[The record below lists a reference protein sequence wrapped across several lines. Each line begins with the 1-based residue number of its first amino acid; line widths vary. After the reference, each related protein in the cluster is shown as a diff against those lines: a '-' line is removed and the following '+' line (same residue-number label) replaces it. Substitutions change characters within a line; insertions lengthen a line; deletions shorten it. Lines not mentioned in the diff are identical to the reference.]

1 MTALPFPPT
10 TPKPPQPKD
19 GILEIATVVTGLIA
33 IGVSLLLSR
42 YDIHSLFDVSIELA
56 GLLGG
61 GFAGAYT
68 LGMFTRRAN
77 SPGVAIG
84 VGSSIVLTTWA
95 WSMSLVHP
103 YFYLAIS
110 IMLCIVI
117 GYVASLFFPP
127 PTRSLDGL
135 TIFSRSDVNRA
146 TPASN
151 ET

>member
-1 MTALPFPPT
+1 
-10 TPKPPQPKD
+10 
-19 GILEIATVVTGLIA
+19 
-33 IGVSLLLSR
+33 
-42 YDIHSLFDVSIELA
+42 
-56 GLLGG
+56 
-61 GFAGAYT
+61 
-68 LGMFTRRAN
+68 MFTRRAN

-84 VGSSIVLTTWA
+84 IGASIVLTFVA
-95 WSMSLVHP
+95 WSFDLVHP

-127 PTRSLDGL
+127 PTRSLEGL

-146 TPASN
+146 APASN